1 MLLNIG
7 ALDSSCAFRDVTSN
21 YIVTNLLMNVIEKIW
36 K

>member
-1 MLLNIG
+1 MLLDIG
-7 ALDSSCAFRDVTSN
+7 ALVSSCAFRDVTSN